1 MDGKARIWNV
11 GTGRLEH
18 VLVGHRDRLTS
29 ARFSPDGALVVTA
42 SADHDARV
50 WDARTGH
57 KRVLLR
63 GHGAIVQ
70 DAAFSSDG
78 RWIVTAG
85 PGTAGLWE
93 ARTGRLLSLL
103 RGHAGPLAAAEFGRG
118 GYHVFTAGED
128 GTVRTYTCDVCAP
141 LSGLLALADR
151 RRAITNGGHR

>member
-1 MDGKARIWNV
+1 M
-11 GTGRLEH
+11 
-18 VLVGHRDRLTS
+18 
-29 ARFSPDGALVVTA
+29 
-42 SADHDARV
+42 
-50 WDARTGH
+50 
-57 KRVLLR
+57 RVLLR

-78 RWIVTAG
+78 RWILTAG

-103 RGHAGPLAAAEFGRG
+103 RGHVGPLTAAEFAPG
-118 GYHVFTAGED
+118 GYKVFTAGQD

-151 RRAITNGGHR
+151 RRASVG